1 MKEKILLTGASGF
14 IGTNLLEDLLAK
26 GYEVKN
32 LDWNKPKIHG
42 QYGYKAVCIHCNNET
57 ATFANYKDAVGAWNM
72 RLCTNTHQLNLFNYM
87 ENAHE

>member
-1 MKEKILLTGASGF
+1 MNRLNLKKCPICCEKPAIEIS
-14 IGTNLLEDLLAK
+14 
-26 GYEVKN
+26 
-32 LDWNKPKIHG
+32 WNKPKIHG
-42 QYGYKAVCIHCNNET
+42 QYAYKAVCIHCNNET